1 MVVVL
6 TLVSVLAPLS
16 DLGLSGF
23 VGVSG
28 VSGSFEPSESVGPA
42 VFTSVWSRNF
52 LAPAL
57 ACENRRRVRI
67 GVAFT
72 VVGAVSSASIFTS
85 VVPVS
90 RPMSLY
96 PTWQ

>member
-1 MVVVL
+1 M
-6 TLVSVLAPLS
+6 S

-28 VSGSFEPSESVGPA
+28 VPGSFEPSESVGPA

-90 RPMSLY
+90 RPTSLY